1 MTTIEKPR
9 VRVPARSTDSFANFQ
24 ARLGVGQGA
33 SNLSGGSTYTFN
45 PISRNRVLLE
55 NMYRGSWLVGQAV
68 DIVAEDM
75 TRAGIEI
82 TTSLPPDDK
91 AAINSGLERLCIWQ
105 AINDTIKWSRLY
117 GGCIAV
123 VMIDGQN
130 VSTPLK
136 LDTVAKGQF
145 KGLMVL
151 DRWLVTPSLDDLITD
166 FGPDYGYPKYYT
178 VVADAPGLR
187 AQKIHHSRCI
197 RLDGVTLP
205 YWQRMAENGWGMS
218 VVERLYDRL
227 VAFDSTTQGAAQLV
241 YRAHLRTYSVDGLRD
256 IIGAGGPA
264 YEGLLKQI
272 EMIRLFQSIE
282 GMTLMDMKDKFEAHS
297 YSFSG
302 LSDVLLQFGQQLSGA
317 LQIPLVRLFG
327 QSPAGLNATGDSD
340 IRTYYDMIQS
350 QQESR
355 LRRGLGMVLDLLCR
369 SELGSEP
376 PKGSNFTFTPLWQM
390 TPVEKATVGQ
400 AITTAVTQAVD
411 SGLITPQAGMKELR
425 QSSHATGIFSN
436 ITDEDI
442 NNAEQDPPEPDNTG
456 SGTDNPDEDARPDG
470 AE

>member
-1 MTTIEKPR
+1 MTTNEKPR

-24 ARLGVGQGA
+24 ARLGVGA
-33 SNLSGGSTYTFN
+33 ANLSAGSTYSFN
-45 PISRNRVLLE
+45 PISRNRILLE

-75 TRAGIEI
+75 TRSGISIE
-82 TTSLPPDDK
+82 TTLPPDDTS
-91 AAINSGLERLCIWQ
+91 AINGGLERLCIWQ
-105 AINDTIKWSRLY
+105 ELNDTIKWSRLY

-136 LDTVAKGQF
+136 VGTVNKGQF

-151 DRWLVTPSLDDLITD
+151 DRWLVTPSLEDLITD

-302 LSDVLLQFGQQLSGA
+302 LSDVMLQFGQQLSGA

-327 QSPAGLNATGDSD
+327 QSPAGLNSTGDSD

-355 LRRGLGMVLDLLCR
+355 LRRGIGMVLDLLCR
-369 SELGSEP
+369 SELGNEP
-376 PKGSNFTFTPLWQM
+376 PKGFNFTFTPLWQM

-400 AITTAVTQAVD
+400 AVTTAVTQAVD
-411 SGLITPQAGMKELR
+411 SGLVSSQVGTKELR
-425 QSSHATGIFSN
+425 QMSHSTGMFSN
-436 ITDEDI
+436 ITDQDI
-442 NNAEQDPPEPDNTG
+442 ANADEDPPEPDDAG
-456 SGTDNPDEDARPDG
+456 SDFNEPDEDVRPGG

>member
-1 MTTIEKPR
+1 
-9 VRVPARSTDSFANFQ
+9 
-24 ARLGVGQGA
+24 
-33 SNLSGGSTYTFN
+33 
-45 PISRNRVLLE
+45 
-55 NMYRGSWLVGQAV
+55 
-68 DIVAEDM
+68 
-75 TRAGIEI
+75 
-82 TTSLPPDDK
+82 
-91 AAINSGLERLCIWQ
+91 
-105 AINDTIKWSRLY
+105 
-117 GGCIAV
+117 
-123 VMIDGQN
+123 MIDGQN

-136 LDTVAKGQF
+136 IDTVNKGQF

-151 DRWLVTPSLDDLITD
+151 DRWLVTPSLEELITD

-205 YWQRMAENGWGMS
+205 YWQRISENGWGMS

-241 YRAHLRTYSVDGLRD
+241 HKAHLRTYSVPDLRS
-256 IIGAGGPA
+256 IISSGGSA

-272 EMIRLFQSIE
+272 DMIRLFQSIE
-282 GMTLMDMKDKFEAHS
+282 GMTLMDAEDKFEAHS
-297 YSFSG
+297 YTFSG
-302 LSDVLLQFGQQLSGA
+302 LSDVMLQFGQQLSGA

-327 QSPAGLNATGDSD
+327 QSPAGLNSTGDAD

-355 LRRGLGMVLDLLCR
+355 LRRGVGMVLDLLCR
-369 SELGSEP
+369 SEIGNEP
-376 PKGSNFTFTPLWQM
+376 PKGFKFTVTPLWQM

-400 AITTAVTQAVD
+400 AVTTAVTQAVD
-411 SGLITPQAGMKELR
+411 SGLVSAQVGVKELR
-425 QSSHATGIFSN
+425 QVSHSTGMFSN
-436 ITDEDI
+436 ITDQDI
-442 NNAEQDPPEPDNTG
+442 ANADEDPPEPDDTG
-456 SGTDNPDEDARPDG
+456 SGIIEPDEDVRPGG

>member
-1 MTTIEKPR
+1 MTTIDKPR
-9 VRVPARSTDSFANFQ
+9 VRVQARSADSFANFQ
-24 ARLGVGQGA
+24 ARLGVSTA
-33 SNLSGGSTYTFN
+33 NLSAGSTYTFN

-75 TRAGIEI
+75 TRSGISIE
-82 TTSLPPDDK
+82 TTLPPDDT
-91 AAINSGLERLCIWQ
+91 AAINGGMERLCIWQ
-105 AINDTIKWSRLY
+105 ALNDTIKWSRLY

-130 VSTPLK
+130 ISTPLK
-136 LDTVAKGQF
+136 IDTVAKDQF

-151 DRWLVTPSLDDLITD
+151 DRWLVTPSLDELITD

-187 AQKIHHSRCI
+187 AQKIHYSRCI

-205 YWQRMAENGWGMS
+205 YWQRISENGWGMS

-241 YRAHLRTYSVDGLRD
+241 HKAHLRTYSVDGLRD

-302 LSDVLLQFGQQLSGA
+302 LSDVMLQFGQQLSGA

-327 QSPAGLNATGDSD
+327 QSPAGLNSTGDAD

-355 LRRGLGMVLDLLCR
+355 LRRGIGMVLDLLCR

-376 PKGSNFTFTPLWQM
+376 PKGLNYTFTPLWQM

-400 AITTAVTQAVD
+400 VVATAVTQAVD
-411 SGLITPQAGMKELR
+411 SGIITEQVGLKELR
-425 QSSHATGIFSN
+425 QSSHATGMFSN

-442 NNAEQDPPEPDNTG
+442 NNADTDPPEPDEPPTG
-456 SGTDNPDEDARPDG
+456 AIESEEDVRPGG

>member
-1 MTTIEKPR
+1 MTTTEKPR
-9 VRVPARSTDSFANFQ
+9 FRIAARSADSFANFQ
-24 ARLGVGQGA
+24 ARLGVGTA
-33 SNLSGGSTYTFN
+33 NLSAGSTYTYN
-45 PISRNRVLLE
+45 PISRNRILLE

-75 TRAGIEI
+75 TRSGISIE
-82 TTSLPPDDK
+82 TTLPPDDTS
-91 AAINSGLERLCIWQ
+91 AINGGMERLCIWQ
-105 AINDTIKWSRLY
+105 ALNDTIKWSRLY

-123 VMIDGQN
+123 VMIDGQK
-130 VSTPLK
+130 VETPLK
-136 LDTVAKGQF
+136 LDTVAKDQF

-205 YWQRMAENGWGMS
+205 YWQRISENGWGMS

-241 YRAHLRTYSVDGLRD
+241 HKAHLRTYSVDGLRD

-272 EMIRLFQSIE
+272 DMIRLFQSIE

-302 LSDVLLQFGQQLSGA
+302 LSDVMLQFGQQLSGA

-327 QSPAGLNATGDSD
+327 QSPAGLNSTGDAD

-355 LRRGLGMVLDLLCR
+355 LRRGVGMVLDLLCR

-376 PKGSNFTFTPLWQM
+376 PKGFNFTFTPLWQM

-400 AITTAVTQAVD
+400 VVATAVTQAVD
-411 SGLITPQAGMKELR
+411 SGLISEQVGLKELR
-425 QSSHATGIFSN
+425 QSSHATGMFSN

-442 NNAEQDPPEPDNTG
+442 NNADTDPPPPDEPPTG
-456 SGTDNPDEDARPDG
+456 VIEPDEDVRPGG

>member
-9 VRVPARSTDSFANFQ
+9 VRVPARSADSFANFQ

-33 SNLSGGSTYTFN
+33 ANLSGGSTYTFN

-136 LDTVAKGQF
+136 PETISKGQF

-166 FGPDYGYPKYYT
+166 LGPDYGYPKYYT

-390 TPVEKATVGQ
+390 TPVEKATVGA
-400 AITTAVTQAVD
+400 AITAAVTQAVD
-411 SGLITPQAGMKELR
+411 SGLVSGQAGLKELR

-442 NNAEQDPPEPDNTG
+442 DNAEQDPPKPDSTG
-456 SGTDNPDEDARPDG
+456 SGAIEPDENARQSG
-470 AE
+470 TE